1 MAGSET
7 RAHFMSR
14 FWRGNII
21 FIFINR
27 YLEIFTDSYKKEFL
41 LIQEILFCVFI
52 KIYY

>member
-14 FWRGNII
+14 FWGGDII

-27 YLEIFTDSYKKEFL
+27 YLEIFTDSYKKEFYTDTRN
-41 LIQEILFCVFI
+41 IILCI